1 VSEAA
6 NDTDAERERLQR
18 LYHELFE
25 DDRRGQTVF
34 DDLYRRFAAHAKVHT
49 SGGID
54 AVLRTYQSAAHREV
68 IEYIV
73 TMVNRHKGVIDEP
86 AAEPPTPPDQRM
98 L

>member
-1 VSEAA
+1 LTPVS
-6 NDTDAERERLQR
+6 DADADREHLAR
-18 LYHELFE
+18 LYHDLFE
-25 DDRRGQTVF
+25 DDKRGQTIF

-49 SGGID
+49 NGGID

-86 AAEPPTPPDQRM
+86 VDEPPTPTDMRSI
-98 L
+98 